1 MIKILIGME
10 SSSDAITI
18 NNFLQENNY
27 LSYIVSDQKNLF
39 AKIQS
44 GEFKI
49 LIIDVE
55 FAEKSELNMVKFI
68 KDRNPEVQ
76 VILVSP
82 KDRLETSIEAA
93 RNDAFMH
100 LTKPV
105 SLKELKFIIGRAT
118 EATENLSVLNTAAD
132 DYFERTFIGKSDK
145 IKKIIALVK
154 KVAHGDSSIMITG
167 ETGTGKELI
176 ARGIHETSL
185 RAREPF
191 IAINCAAIP
200 ENLLESELFGY
211 RKGAYSGAVTDKK
224 GLVELADKG
233 TLFLDEI
240 GDLTLALQAKLLRVL
255 EDKKVQRLGDEKN
268 TKVDIRIVV
277 ATNQDLV
284 KMTKE
289 KTFREDLFFRINV
302 IHIHLPALRE
312 RREDLPLLLRFYI
325 EKYNKTHNKNIVGIE
340 AKARTVLANY
350 DYPGNVRELANIIEH
365 AVVMAT
371 EDTLTFD
378 DLPFALQHFTIT
390 PQLESHAVG
399 AHNSKES
406 ENSDA
411 DLVLAK
417 VEKLTIIK
425 AFTRF
430 GKNHTR
436 VAKALGVSRSTLWR
450 KMKEYEIE

>member
-68 KDRNPEVQ
+68 KERNPEVQ

-325 EKYNKTHNKNIVGIE
+325 EIG
-340 AKARTVLANY
+340 R
-350 DYPGNVRELANIIEH
+350 
-365 AVVMAT
+365 
-371 EDTLTFD
+371 
-378 DLPFALQHFTIT
+378 
-390 PQLESHAVG
+390 
-399 AHNSKES
+399 AH
-406 ENSDA
+406 
-411 DLVLAK
+411 V
-417 VEKLTIIK
+417 
-425 AFTRF
+425 
-430 GKNHTR
+430 
-436 VAKALGVSRSTLWR
+436 
-450 KMKEYEIE
+450 